1 MSTPNLADSLRR
13 PCGGAHAPVALR
25 VALVGTALGLLCQI
39 GAASAE
45 VKLLPPE
52 QAFRYAAR
60 VVDARTVEARFT
72 IAEGYYLYRD
82 KLRFGVEPDG
92 VDAGPPALPP
102 GKVKDDEFF
111 GRVET
116 YRDQVV
122 VRIPL
127 ERATP
132 GQSLT
137 LRADSQGCADVGV
150 CYPPVSQRIAIVVPA
165 AGAPAGPYVEATPAK
180 KRWFQ

>member
-1 MSTPNLADSLRR
+1 MSTPSLTDSLRR
-13 PCGGAHAPVALR
+13 ARGDAHAPVAWR
-25 VALVGTALGLLCQI
+25 AALVGAALALLCDI
-39 GAASAE
+39 GPASAE

-52 QAFRYAAR
+52 QAFRYAVRA
-60 VVDARTVEARFT
+60 VDARMVEARFT

-82 KLRFGVEPDG
+82 KLRFGVEGGG
-92 VDAGPPALPP
+92 VEVGTPSFPP

-132 GQSLT
+132 GQALT
-137 LRADSQGCADVGV
+137 LRAESQGCADVGV
-150 CYPPVSQRIAIVVPA
+150 CYPPVSERIAIVIPA

>member
-1 MSTPNLADSLRR
+1 MTTRSPNDSLRR
-13 PCGGAHAPVALR
+13 VRGGAHAPVAWR
-25 VALVGTALGLLCQI
+25 AALVGTALALACEM

-52 QAFRYAAR
+52 QAFRYSAR
-60 VVDARTVEARFT
+60 AVDARVVEARFT
-72 IAEGYYLYRD
+72 IAQGYYLYRD
-82 KLRFGVEPDG
+82 KLSFGVEADG
-92 VDAGPPALPP
+92 VAAGMPALPP

-116 YRDQVV
+116 YRDEVV

-127 ERATP
+127 ERAAP

-150 CYPPVSQRIAIVVPA
+150 CYPPVSQRIAVVVPA
-165 AGAPAGPYVEATPAK
+165 AGSPAGPYVEATPAK